1 MRSEKA
7 LAPGHDD
14 GGGVVDKEEEEGGGG
29 GGNGEE
35 ADSDDGEGP
44 VTCACL
50 SISVRESDAPGLR
63 NDSLPGGESGIKA
76 SVNRT
81 KS

>member
-1 MRSEKA
+1 M
-7 LAPGHDD
+7 
-14 GGGVVDKEEEEGGGG
+14 
-29 GGNGEE
+29 
-35 ADSDDGEGP
+35 
-44 VTCACL
+44 TCACL